1 MKDPR
6 SPKNVSVVATS
17 SSSLRLT
24 WSPPVDSLFTNYV
37 VRYRTSDSVNWN
49 ELSSISGTETE
60 LKQLSAG
67 ERYVLLINSASHRVE
82 SASPIEL
89 QHTLC

>member
-1 MKDPR
+1 ML
-6 SPKNVSVVATS
+6 ATS

-24 WSPPVDSLFTNYV
+24 WAPPVDSLFTNYV
-37 VRYRTSDSVNWN
+37 VRYRTSDSVNWG
-49 ELSSISGTETE
+49 ELNTIAGTETE

-82 SASPIEL
+82 SSSPVEL
-89 QHTLC
+89 QHTLCTTA